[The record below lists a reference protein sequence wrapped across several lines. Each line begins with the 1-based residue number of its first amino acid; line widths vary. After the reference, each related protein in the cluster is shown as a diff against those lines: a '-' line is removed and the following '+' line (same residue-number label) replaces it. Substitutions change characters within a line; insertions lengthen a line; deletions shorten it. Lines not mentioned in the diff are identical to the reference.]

1 MKNILRLIIVLFFA
15 FFIQMQAIS
24 KDVTITVISD
34 AHIKSDK
41 KDNTMTPSI
50 AKLLKAI
57 EQTNIDSSD
66 YVIFL
71 GDNVQNA
78 DRVDTA
84 MFSKIIK
91 KLNKPYYTVIGNRDI
106 SKTRGMDKKEYFRIV
121 NKFSSNKTSKMP
133 CYKRADDLIF
143 IFLSGVNE
151 TFPTYKGYYKAYELE
166 FLDKT
171 LDKFKDKKAIIFQHF
186 PVIPPCEDEMRQTY
200 KPEEYIDILNRHSN
214 VLAVVS
220 GHYHRENVIE
230 DENKVKH
237 ISVGALS
244 QTEEYEQ
251 IKIYDNKDGTYS
263 ITATILSVQ

>member
-143 IFLSGVNE
+143 IFLSCLSCSNLPTDIKSKQKLKDRAGRYSLNVNFVE
-151 TFPTYKGYYKAYELE
+151 DIK
-166 FLDKT
+166 LD
-171 LDKFKDKKAIIFQHF
+171 F
-186 PVIPPCEDEMRQTY
+186 
-200 KPEEYIDILNRHSN
+200 
-214 VLAVVS
+214 VVFDTGNINFIGS
-220 GHYHRENVIE
+220 RNNIA
-230 DENKVKH
+230 NN
-237 ISVGALS
+237 L
-244 QTEEYEQ
+244 
-251 IKIYDNKDGTYS
+251 GTYFLGDPES
-263 ITATILSVQ
+263 TNKTFSFDIKETINGVEPNTYFIDFFIPH